1 MKKRNLALSMILV
14 LTVLLSA
21 CGATAASPSDK
32 EMPRTISVNGTGV
45 VSLSPDM
52 ATINIGVQ
60 TQDALADETIAVTAG
75 GGAIEITITG
85 QQRLQAV
92 KIDPDAVD
100 PDDLV
105 MLQDLIVAAVNEAIE
120 QSQKLAA
127 DRLGALTGGLGLPP
141 GLGLG

>member
-1 MKKRNLALSMILV
+1 MAKGKGK
-14 LTVLLSA
+14 
-21 CGATAASPSDK
+21 GA
-32 EMPRTISVNGTGV
+32 R
-45 VSLSPDM
+45 LSPGSAGGMAGQLQKLQQDM
-52 ATINIGVQ
+52 IATQ
-60 TQDALADETIAVTAG
+60 EALGEEVVEVTAG

-100 PDDLV
+100 PDDLE

-120 QSQKLAA
+120 QSQKMAA